1 MPMNTQPNRK
11 PTREDVAR
19 AAGVSTTAVSYAFS
33 GKGRLPESTRG
44 LVLQIAKELGYEG
57 NYYAQRLRSG
67 NDNTV
72 SLFSLQLT
80 SGVNTDKMTAILQG
94 LGERGYYAPFH
105 SLSHSTETR
114 QIELARTLRR
124 QQPRALVA
132 FSPGICPPAWSEIK
146 RYHDEGG
153 VVVTFDRKLPYKW
166 DQVLFNRADN
176 LYRAARHLLELGHR
190 DIGFCEHGVVEESE
204 RVIGFGRALQ
214 EFGAEI
220 NPQWLWGEYP
230 DETAGRNLAAKWLK
244 LPKRPTAMCIVNDL
258 AASSF
263 INNILRS
270 GVRVPEDVSVI
281 GYDNTPAAENCIVP
295 LTSVTHPAQE
305 IAASVVDLLISRLEG
320 NYSGAPRCLHVEAAL
335 AVREST
341 RAL

>member
-1 MPMNTQPNRK
+1 MSAQLKRK

-33 GKGRLPESTRG
+33 GKGRLPESTRE
-44 LVLQIAKELGYEG
+44 LVLQTARKLGYEG

-67 NDNTV
+67 NDNTI

-80 SGVNTDKMTAILQG
+80 GGINTDKVTAVLQG
-94 LGERGYYAPFH
+94 LGEHGYYAPLH
-105 SLSHSTETR
+105 SLSHSTESR
-114 QIELARTLRR
+114 QIELASTLRR
-124 QQPRALVA
+124 QQPRALAVFA
-132 FSPGICPPAWSEIK
+132 PGIYPGAWNEVK
-146 RYHDEGG
+146 RYQDDGG
-153 VVVTFDRKLPYKW
+153 VVVTFDRKVPYDW

-190 DIGFCEHGVVEESE
+190 SIGFCEHGPAESTE
-204 RVIGFGRALQ
+204 RSVGFRRALQ
-214 EFGAEI
+214 EFGVEV

-230 DETAGRNLAAKWLK
+230 DETAGRNLADKWSKLK
-244 LPKRPTAMCIVNDL
+244 KRPTAICIVNDL

-263 INNILRS
+263 VNNILRA

-305 IAASVVDLLISRLEG
+305 IAKHVVELLVSRLEG
-320 NYSGAPRCLHVEAAL
+320 TYSGAPRCTVVEADL